1 VTTLQ
6 KAFLLSFGIHLCLLG
21 LWPNFRPPT
30 MPDKKTLALANFII
44 EQAPPT
50 VKAQTQ
56 KSLNT
61 AMQENAFTEKKQS
74 VTKPMPARDTLPT
87 KKDSIQAKP
96 QQAKPK
102 TPEREHKNAETAFKK
117 QNEKSIKQSSN
128 KEIKKNVNKEN
139 PQSSDAENRAAV
151 HKEGKGYDL
160 ASDHQTTSGNA
171 IAAKTLPDA
180 VNRQNILDA
189 YRQKLA
195 ERLAKAKFYPTLAQR
210 RGMEGKVMV
219 RFVIDRYGNIQS
231 VSVMESSGY
240 AILDEAA
247 LEAVQ
252 SIGRFAPFPQEI
264 PDPQWEITFA
274 MVYQLTD

>member
-1 VTTLQ
+1 M
-6 KAFLLSFGIHLCLLG
+6 A
-21 LWPNFRPPT
+21 
-30 MPDKKTLALANFII
+30 
-44 EQAPPT
+44 
-50 VKAQTQ
+50 
-56 KSLNT
+56 
-61 AMQENAFTEKKQS
+61 
-74 VTKPMPARDTLPT
+74 
-87 KKDSIQAKP
+87 
-96 QQAKPK
+96 
-102 TPEREHKNAETAFKK
+102 EREHKNAETAFKK
-117 QNEKSIKQSSN
+117 HNEKPTKKN
-128 KEIKKNVNKEN
+128 ANTEIKKKVDTENK
-139 PQSSDAENRAAV
+139 QSADAENRAV
-151 HKEGKGYDL
+151 LRKGSNDRDFT
-160 ASDHQTTSGNA
+160 SDRQTTSSDHT

-219 RFVIDRYGNIQS
+219 RFVIDRYGNIKS
-231 VSVMESSGY
+231 ASIMESSGY

-252 SIGRFAPFPQEI
+252 SIGRFAPFPPEI

>member
-1 VTTLQ
+1 MTTLQ

-44 EQAPPT
+44 EQAPST
-50 VKAQTQ
+50 VKTETQ

-74 VTKPMPARDTLPT
+74 VTKPMPAHDTLPT
-87 KKDSIQAKP
+87 KKTRTPAKP

-102 TPEREHKNAETAFKK
+102 TPERAHKNAETAFKK

-128 KEIKKNVNKEN
+128 KEIKKNANKEN
-139 PQSSDAENRAAV
+139 QQSSDAENRTTA
-151 HKEGKGYDL
+151 HK
-160 ASDHQTTSGNA
+160 ASADHAFAGNRQTSSANA

-180 VNRQNILDA
+180 INRQNILDA

-219 RFVIDRYGNIQS
+219 RFVIDRYGNIKS
-231 VSVMESSGY
+231 ASIVESSGY

-247 LEAVQ
+247 LKAVQ
-252 SIGRFAPFPQEI
+252 SIGRFTPFPQEI